1 MRNSIVAATLLAIL
15 AACKPAVAP
24 GPTVCAGAGGSV
36 ATYSA
41 VSGFAG
47 ITLSASIDMP
57 RPGYKLALEQQP
69 EKPSPPKFNLMC
81 TAPEGAGADVVTKHE
96 VSVAVTGAEVGDEIT
111 VKDASG
117 DHQVPV
123 TGPTSGAADGGQMCG
138 GIAGVAC
145 AEKMYCSM
153 EVGQCQV
160 ADGSGTCKA
169 KPEVCT
175 REFMPVCG
183 CDGKT
188 YPNACEAAAAGVN
201 VDRLGECDKA
211 AAK

>member
-1 MRNSIVAATLLAIL
+1 MRNIVIAATLLVVL
-15 AACKPAVAP
+15 AACKPAAAP
-24 GPTVCAGAGGSV
+24 GPTLCAGAGGSA

-41 VSGFAG
+41 VSGIAG
-47 ITLSASIDMP
+47 VTLSASIDLP
-57 RPGYKLALEQQP
+57 RPGYKVSLEQQP
-69 EKPSPPKFNLMC
+69 EKPLPPRFNLMC
-81 TAPEGAGADVVTKHE
+81 TAPEGPGADVVTKHDA
-96 VSVAVTGAEVGDEIT
+96 SVAVTGAQVGEEIT

-123 TGPTSGAADGGQMCG
+123 TGPAAAGPDGQMCG

-145 AEKMYCSM
+145 GDKMYCAM

-160 ADGSGTCKA
+160 ADASGTCKT
-169 KPEVCT
+169 KPEICT

-183 CDGKT
+183 CNGKT
-188 YPNACEAAAAGVN
+188 FGNACEAAAAGVN

-211 AAK
+211 TTK